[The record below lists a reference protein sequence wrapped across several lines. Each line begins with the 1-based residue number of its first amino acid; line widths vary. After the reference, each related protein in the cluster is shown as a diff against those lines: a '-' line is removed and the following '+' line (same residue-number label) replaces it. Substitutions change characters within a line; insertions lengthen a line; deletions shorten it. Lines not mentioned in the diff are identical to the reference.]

1 MEAPVVVGIDV
12 GTTKVCTVVARLESE
27 APHVIGVG
35 IEPARGMNKGMVV
48 DMRAASHSIAR
59 SVDKAAR
66 TAGLEIA
73 SALVSLAGSHVSG
86 EISRGAVGVSGGVV
100 DVRDVQRAV
109 EAARAIAVPH
119 DREIVHI
126 IQRTFKLDDQEDVR
140 EPVGMHGYRLEAEVH
155 VITASKSSVAN
166 LRECVQ
172 SAGVEVSHFVLNPL
186 ASAEAVLTDTER
198 EMGVAVCDVGGGT
211 TDIAVYIGGDVW
223 HTAVIP
229 VGGNHVTRDLG
240 YVLHLPLDRA
250 EELKLR
256 YGHTLPDVVPQDE
269 KVTVKTFG
277 EGETVQ
283 VSRYEVAQIIEA
295 RVRELLQMIR
305 HELRRSGYE
314 GLLPAGV
321 VFTGGSSLLAGF
333 RDVAADELGMPV
345 RIAKPGKVTGMVDR
359 LRTPAFATSVGLLH
373 WARLLQTSAV
383 EEPPKHRPD
392 FGEQLKRFLRSLL
405 P

>member
-12 GTTKVCTVVARLESE
+12 GTTKVCTLVARLEEE

-66 TAGLEIA
+66 AAGLEIA

-126 IQRTFKLDDQEDVR
+126 IQRTFKLDEQENVR
-140 EPVGMHGYRLEAEVH
+140 EPIGMHGYRLEAEVH

-172 SAGVEVSHFVLNPL
+172 AAGVEVSHFVLNPL
-186 ASAEAVLTDTER
+186 ASAEAVLTDSER
-198 EMGVAVCDVGGGT
+198 EMGVAVCDIGGGT

-240 YVLHLPLDRA
+240 YVLHLPLERA

-256 YGHTLPDVVPQDE
+256 YGHTLPDVVPEDE

-283 VSRYEVAQIIEA
+283 VSRYEMAQIIEA

-333 RDVAADELGMPV
+333 RDVAAEELEMPV
-345 RIAKPGKVTGMVDR
+345 RIAKPRKVTGMVDR

-383 EEPPKHRPD
+383 EEPQKLRPD